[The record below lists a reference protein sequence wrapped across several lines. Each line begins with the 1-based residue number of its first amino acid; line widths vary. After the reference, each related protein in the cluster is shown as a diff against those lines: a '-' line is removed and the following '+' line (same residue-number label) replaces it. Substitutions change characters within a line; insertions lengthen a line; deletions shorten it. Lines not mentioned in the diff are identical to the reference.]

1 MILSSLGSGMWYK
14 VRLEFYVTNKE
25 VDENGFIFTGVS
37 KFEKLNPRL
46 ALVHHLV
53 PKFSPWTGL
62 VELYAEVRLHRVLT
76 NETSCNCT
84 FCNISSFCQGWS

>member
-1 MILSSLGSGMWYK
+1 MWYK

-62 VELYAEVRLHRVLT
+62 VELYADHSGPSSQSLDQRNKLQLHIL
-76 NETSCNCT
+76 
-84 FCNISSFCQGWS
+84 QH

>member
-62 VELYAEVRLHRVLT
+62 VGNQLYADHPGPSSQSLDQRNKLQLHIL
-76 NETSCNCT
+76 
-84 FCNISSFCQGWS
+84 QH